1 MASNFPKSS
10 VGSSIFSEGRSS
22 IGIKSSSSAPDKI
35 LLSSSIT
42 GSAFFCGC
50 GFTTTFFSSAGLL
63 AFVFFSGAC
72 AGTAFSI
79 TSGAFSVTTLSS
91 VTLGVAG
98 VAVFTLSTSFCSAAS
113 AFLRGRPTL
122 RLGAAVFSALTL
134 FALSSFLEGCCGL
147 AGAASLAFS
156 ASPSLVA
163 ETTLLS
169 FLAGATRERFFFC
182 SSLRSSL
189 SLSAATFFVAPAIA
203 CSSSIL

>member
-1 MASNFPKSS
+1 M
-10 VGSSIFSEGRSS
+10 GSSIFSEGRSS

-91 VTLGVAG
+91 VTLGVA
-98 VAVFTLSTSFCSAAS
+98 VFTLSTSFCSAAS

-122 RLGAAVFSALTL
+122 RLGAAVFSALTSTAGVSFSL

>member
-1 MASNFPKSS
+1 M
-10 VGSSIFSEGRSS
+10 
-22 IGIKSSSSAPDKI
+22 
-35 LLSSSIT
+35 
-42 GSAFFCGC
+42 
-50 GFTTTFFSSAGLL
+50 

-122 RLGAAVFSALTL
+122 RLGAAVFSALTSTAGVSFSL

-182 SSLRSSL
+182 SSFLRSSF
-189 SLSAATFFVAPAIA
+189 SLSAATFFVAPTMA

>member
-1 MASNFPKSS
+1 M
-10 VGSSIFSEGRSS
+10 GSSIFSEGRSS

-122 RLGAAVFSALTL
+122 RLGAAVFSALTSTAGVSFSL